1 MIEYVPIGKLLEV
14 YAWLIAAIIATYA
27 ASISLFYQRK
37 FDENPEYYFFVV
49 PLLLLII
56 AILQIFDH
64 ELPLTNLA
72 GTIAGLMFF
81 LLSFR
86 LYLHMTEGGS

>member
-1 MIEYVPIGKLLEV
+1 MNEYAIIEIFLEV
-14 YAWLIAAIIATYA
+14 YAWIIAAIIATYA

-37 FDENPEYYFFVV
+37 FGENPEYYFFVV

-64 ELPLTNLA
+64 RLPLTNLV
-72 GTIAGLMFF
+72 GTITGLLFF
-81 LLSFR
+81 LFSLR